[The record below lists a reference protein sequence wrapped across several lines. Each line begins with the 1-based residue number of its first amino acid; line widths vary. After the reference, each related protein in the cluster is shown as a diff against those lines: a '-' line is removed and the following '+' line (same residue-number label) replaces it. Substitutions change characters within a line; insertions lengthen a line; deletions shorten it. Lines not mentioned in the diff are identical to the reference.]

1 MTETEVDLESKVQQI
16 SGSMADNTPKSTTG
30 QQISFSKAITGVFG
44 VNDQP

>member
-16 SGSMADNTPKSTTG
+16 SGSVADNTPKSTG

>member
-16 SGSMADNTPKSTTG
+16 SGSMADNTPKSAS
-30 QQISFSKAITGVFG
+30 QQISFSKSITGVFG